1 MEDLMAD
8 EEKLAS
14 LSEVKNM
21 LVKGEK
27 ESDLTYEQ
35 RLALEHAQQFSSLNL
50 TKTNSLIK
58 DLMKMERVSEQLA
71 YKIAELLPQYPE
83 EVRPIFAKERFTLE
97 EDETK
102 KIIELVKKY
111 HE

>member
-1 MEDLMAD
+1 MVE

-21 LVKGEK
+21 LSKGES

-35 RLALEHAQQFSSLNL
+35 RLALEHAKQFSLLNL

-58 DLMKMERVSEQLA
+58 GLLKMERVSDMLA
-71 YKIAELLPQYPE
+71 FKIAELLPQNAD

-97 EDETK
+97 EDEIK
-102 KIIELVKKY
+102 KIIELVKK
-111 HE
+111 HQE